1 MLELAATL
9 FIIFYILPTVGALIL
24 SIITALIGD

>member
-9 FIIFYILPTVGALIL
+9 FIIFYILPTVGAILL
-24 SIITALIGD
+24 SIIAAFLGD